1 MKKTTHL
8 TGSQPIKGV
17 LNQVEILI
25 VVPAY
30 NEEGSIE
37 NTVREIKA
45 SPWPLDVL
53 VVNDGSADKTS
64 QHAYAAGAKV
74 ISLPF
79 NLGIGGAVQTG
90 FQFAVKHGYDLVV
103 QMDGDGQH
111 DVGFL
116 DDLINPILNNEVDM
130 TIGSRFI
137 PPFLGYQSSF
147 VRRIGINFF
156 ARLLSWLTR
165 STVTDPTSGFR
176 AYNRKMINI
185 FAAYYPH
192 DFPEPEAVVV
202 AGRYGARIKEVPV
215 TMRERQ
221 AGASSIR
228 YFKTL
233 YYMLKVTLAIL
244 LGRLKAKKG

>member
-1 MKKTTHL
+1 MKKAPGLKTFP
-8 TGSQPIKGV
+8 SDKGAV
-17 LNQVEILI
+17 NQARLLI

-30 NEEGSIE
+30 NEEGSIRA
-37 NTVREIKA
+37 VVSDIML
-45 SPWPLDVL
+45 SPWNLDVL
-53 VVNDGSADKTS
+53 VVNDGSTDQTFEQAR
-64 QHAYAAGAKV
+64 AAGVNV

-90 FQFAVKHGYDLVV
+90 FQFALRQGYDLVV

-111 DVGFL
+111 DVDFL
-116 DDLINPILNNEVDM
+116 GALVNPILNNEVDM

-137 PPFLGYQSSF
+137 PPYLGYQSSF

-156 ARLLSWLTR
+156 ARLLSALTG
-165 STVTDPTSGFR
+165 SPVTDPTSGFR

-185 FAAYYPH
+185 FARYYPH
-192 DFPEPEAVVV
+192 DFPEPEAIVV
-202 AGRYGARIKEVPV
+202 AGRYGARIREVPV

-221 AGASSIR
+221 AGSSSIR

-244 LGRLKAKKG
+244 LGRFKTKRG